1 MVLHLLIIE
10 NKERWCLIVERLLE
24 DPEDVLH
31 FDDKTFISTD
41 CHATYYSCWNHFQ
54 NNFFQLMNDTNTDA
68 QSESIL
74 LSRAGEFKAADKRVL
89 KINRR
94 YCTLEYTNIVTFIV
108 IFIVIVL
115 SVNGP

>member
-41 CHATYYSCWNHFQ
+41 YHATYYS
-54 NNFFQLMNDTNTDA
+54 
-68 QSESIL
+68 
-74 LSRAGEFKAADKRVL
+74 
-89 KINRR
+89 
-94 YCTLEYTNIVTFIV
+94 
-108 IFIVIVL
+108 
-115 SVNGP
+115 